1 VNNPEPL
8 LYAFDDFR
16 VDAGRR
22 LLTLRGAP
30 VPLKPKVFETLLY
43 LVRHQGRLLEKDELM
58 RSLWPDT
65 VVEENSL
72 NQCVSTLRR
81 ALGESPGE
89 NRYIVTVPGRGYRFA
104 AIATVI
110 ANGASKTAVDQQEP
124 VRAAELGTAAE
135 GAGRGP
141 ISQASPNLSKWVVAG
156 ALAAVLLASLWVGWR
171 GSTAGSRTK
180 VIWLDLDVGS
190 EVSQPAI
197 APDGTT
203 LVFVAGGRLVV
214 RPLDQA
220 KLTTLAGTDGAS
232 SPFFSPDGQWVGY
245 FANHELRKI
254 PLGGGQS
261 VMLCAA
267 PRDRGASWAED
278 GRIIAALS
286 ASGELSSV
294 PDSGGGPRPFSDM
307 KAEPP
312 GVTTHSRPVVLP
324 GGKGVLFIAG
334 TGVATGSL
342 RVIPLGGGRAK
353 TLAENSSTGRY
364 LAPGYLLFNRGL
376 KMFAAP
382 MDLDRLEL
390 TGTISPLIDGL
401 AYDHF
406 LGADFDVSASGT
418 LIYRRTSPTANRVV
432 MWLDASGLKGRVFQK
447 PGAYTSP
454 RMSPDGK
461 RLALISESELRIY
474 DLAREKMTQLTF
486 GSEVECCP
494 VWNPDGDYVVF
505 MSHSGIAWTRW
516 DGGGLVQRLPAG
528 QGPSGP
534 PWSFSP
540 DGKWLAFFG
549 SSPLTGFDLWAAPV
563 DRAVGAL
570 QLGQA
575 LSLLKQPG
583 LQAAPAI
590 SPDGRWLTY
599 ASDNESGRTE
609 VYVIPFSPQYP
620 SRQGKWRVS
629 TDGGRAPR
637 WSMNG
642 GEIFF
647 RSPDDH
653 LMAAKVTKTG
663 DALRLEKPRV
673 WYENRLADLGGPPNF
688 DIAPDGK
695 HIVALFDVEETKPDQ
710 THLRVL
716 LNVDN
721 ELRRQRATRSK
732 GVPR

>member
-1 VNNPEPL
+1 MNNPEPL
-8 LYAFDDFR
+8 LYEFDDFR
-16 VDAGRR
+16 IDAGRR

-43 LVRHQGRLLEKDELM
+43 LVRHQGSLLEKDELM
-58 RSLWPDT
+58 RSIWPDT

-104 AIATVI
+104 AIATAI
-110 ANGASKTAVDQQEP
+110 ANGASKTEVRQQESA
-124 VRAAELGTAAE
+124 RAPELATAAE

-141 ISQASPNLSKWVVAG
+141 IPQASPSLSRWVVAG
-156 ALAAVLLASLWVGWR
+156 ALAAVLVASLWVGWR
-171 GSTAGSRTK
+171 GSTGGSRTR

-197 APDGTT
+197 APDGMT

-220 KLTTLAGTDGAS
+220 KITTLAGTEGAS

-245 FANHELRKI
+245 FAHHELRKV
-254 PLGGGQS
+254 PLGGGES

-294 PDSGGGPRPFSDM
+294 PASGGGPRPFSEI
-307 KAEPP
+307 KAESP
-312 GVTTHSRPVVLP
+312 GVTSHSRPHVLP
-324 GGKGVLFIAG
+324 GGKGVLFVAG
-334 TGVATGSL
+334 AGVATGSL
-342 RVIPLGGGRAK
+342 RVVPLSGSPAK
-353 TLAENSSTGRY
+353 TLVENSSTGRY
-364 LAPGYLLFNRGL
+364 VGGHLIFNRGV
-376 KMFAAP
+376 KMFSAP
-382 MDLDRLEL
+382 MDLNRLEL
-390 TGTISPLIDGL
+390 TGTVSPLIDGV

-406 LGADFDVSASGT
+406 RGADFDVSASGT
-418 LIYRRTSPTANRVV
+418 LIYRRTSPTANRAV
-432 MWLDASGLKGRVFQK
+432 MWLDSFGLKGRVLPK

-461 RLALISESELRIY
+461 RLALMSESELWIY
-474 DLAREKMTQLTF
+474 ELAREKMTQLTF

-494 VWNPDGDYVVF
+494 VWSPDGDYVVF
-505 MSHSGIAWTRW
+505 RAHSGIAWTRW
-516 DGGGLVQRLPAG
+516 DGSGLLQRAPAG
-528 QGPSGP
+528 HGPSGT

-540 DGKWLAFFG
+540 RGKWLAFFG

-563 DRAVGAL
+563 DRATGVL
-570 QLGQA
+570 QLGQPVP
-575 LSLLKQPG
+575 LLTQPG

-609 VYVIPFSPQYP
+609 VYVIPFSPQDA
-620 SRQGKWRVS
+620 SRQGKWPVS

-637 WSMNG
+637 WSVDG

-653 LMAAKVTKTG
+653 LMAASVTATG
-663 DALRLEKPRV
+663 DSVRLGKPRV

-688 DIAPDGK
+688 DVAPDGK
-695 HIVALFDVEETKPDQ
+695 HIVAMFDSEETKPDQ

-716 LNVDN
+716 LNVND
-721 ELRRQRATRSK
+721 ELRRQRATRLQGK
-732 GVPR
+732 PR